1 MFNSYVSE
9 TNRRLYPA
17 LNKHIVTEP
26 NDVDN
31 DNETEPSAKKIKIRH
46 LNVINTCIV
55 PEAPKHVRQS
65 DKVSENSTTHLMP
78 TPGISL
84 FSDFKMSNVYYA
96 DRKKCKSS
104 AYTVKAEKEYVLKS
118 EATFRR

>member
-1 MFNSYVSE
+1 MFNSYISE

-65 DKVSENSTTHLMP
+65 DKVSENSTTHLILCLHRVFHYFQILKCVTYIMP
-78 TPGISL
+78 T
-84 FSDFKMSNVYYA
+84 
-96 DRKKCKSS
+96 
-104 AYTVKAEKEYVLKS
+104 EKNARILY
-118 EATFRR
+118 